1 MAKARELTRV
11 TEQRQTRNA
20 PAGCLPRGRDV
31 SQAAS
36 CVPPVHFPQCH
47 GLADRS
53 PATSYRTARGLR
65 LSAVAG
71 EARAASPPPR
81 RRGRRGRGG
90 FPYAA
95 LFWGAPPVARGGAAR
110 GEPPQRTRPRA
121 MRRRGG

>member
-71 EARAASPPPR
+71 PTPAASPPPR
-81 RRGRRGRGG
+81 RPGGGARRGLRDPGLFWAPPPVSRGG
-90 FPYAA
+90 
-95 LFWGAPPVARGGAAR
+95 PP
-110 GEPPQRTRPRA
+110 P
-121 MRRRGG
+121 

>member
-71 EARAASPPPR
+71 EKRAASRPR
-81 RRGRRGRGG
+81 RRGGGGGRGG
-90 FPYAA
+90 LPGAG
-95 LFWGAPPVARGGAAR
+95 LFLARAPPCPGGPARGVPHATAA
-110 GEPPQRTRPRA
+110 PR
-121 MRRRGG
+121 